1 MLFSASFSLT
11 QPISKNLQCFNNQF
25 PHLDSDNYSTIRNQ
39 TRQYP
44 RLSVSQ
50 YTKLYSLLSC
60 RYWALRHRPVLL
72 PSTCAHTMSTYAG
85 QRSLAEQKKLKKE
98 QARLKALEAEE
109 FKRRILPRE
118 WLNFR
123 SDSPSK
129 PSASEESSRIGV
141 KVMSWNVR
149 L

>member
-1 MLFSASFSLT
+1 
-11 QPISKNLQCFNNQF
+11 
-25 PHLDSDNYSTIRNQ
+25 
-39 TRQYP
+39 
-44 RLSVSQ
+44 
-50 YTKLYSLLSC
+50 
-60 RYWALRHRPVLL
+60 
-72 PSTCAHTMSTYAG
+72 MSTYAG